1 MTTINELITDSLI
14 DLGRLSPSE
23 TIDANDL
30 AHGIR
35 VVNRLIGSYATK
47 NLLIPY
53 TTTENFDGDA
63 TASYTMGAAGTASAA
78 RALRIINAYVSD
90 GTYDHKIKIIDQAT
104 YNAIENKSVTGEPE
118 VLFYDPLFAVGYI
131 YLYPVPSTSYTIYI
145 ESIKYLHAAFTA
157 GATVSLSKEYE
168 DLLVI
173 ALRNRLAGSFG
184 VPLTPDMIRELTLLE
199 NDIRVA
205 NSANRNNLMSI
216 PSEFSGS
223 GGAYNIEAG

>member
-30 AHGIR
+30 AHGLR

-53 TTTENFDGDA
+53 TTTESFDGDA
-63 TASYTMGAAGTASAA
+63 TASYTMGTAGTASAL
-78 RALRIINAYVSD
+78 RALRIIDAYVSD
-90 GTYDHKIKIIDQAT
+90 GTYDHKIKIIDQIT
-104 YNAIENKSVTGEPE
+104 YNAIENKDVTGEPE
-118 VLFYDPLFAVGYI
+118 VLFYDSLFPIGCI

-184 VPLTPDMIRELTLLE
+184 VPVTPDMIRELTLLE

>member
-1 MTTINELITDSLI
+1 MTTINELVSDALI
-14 DLGRLSPSE
+14 DLGRLSPAE

-47 NLLIPY
+47 NLMIPY
-53 TTTENFDGDA
+53 TTTENFDGDG
-63 TASYTMGAAGTASAA
+63 TASYTMGTAGTASAT

-90 GTYDHKIKIIDQAT
+90 GTYDHGIILIDQAT
-104 YNAIENKSVTGEPE
+104 YNAIENKAVTGEPE
-118 VLFYDPLFAVGYI
+118 VLFYDPLYAIGYI
-131 YLYPVPSTSYTIYI
+131 YLYPIPSDSYAIYI
-145 ESIKYLHAAFTA
+145 ESIKYLHAAFSV
-157 GATVSLSKEYE
+157 GDTVSLSKEYE

-173 ALRNRLAGSFG
+173 ALRNRLAPSFG
-184 VPLTPDMIRELTLLE
+184 VQVTPVMIRELTLLE

-205 NSANRNNLMSI
+205 NSSNQNNLMSI
-216 PSEFSGS
+216 PSEFGGS